1 MNPLV
6 NKDNQI
12 QQRIFSV
19 RGQQVMIDRDL
30 AELYEVEI
38 RAINQ
43 AVKRNANRFPAH
55 FCFQLS
61 EEEWASLRSQTVT
74 LKDTPA
80 NKRGQHRKYLPFV
93 FTEQG
98 VSMLSAVL
106 RSESAIKTSIL
117 IMDAFVSMRRFMSQH
132 ALVFERMNAIERK
145 QFNTDSKVEQI
156 LDALESKTIKQEQG
170 IFYDGQIF
178 EAYAFVSDLVRQAK
192 KDIVL
197 IDNYID
203 DTTLTLLSKNQDA
216 QITLYTQKIDK
227 QLALDIEKYN
237 SQYQPLKVNTVKHV
251 HDRFL
256 IIDNQA
262 CYLIGASLKDLGK
275 KVFGFSKLNIDT
287 YKLIEGLHS
296 WAKIKMCLSWDF
308 QGLMGPG
315 RQRNLEL

>member
-1 MNPLV
+1 MNQLV

-19 RGQQVMIDRDL
+19 RDQQIMIDRDL

-43 AVKRNANRFPAH
+43 AVKRNANRFPEH

-74 LKDTPA
+74 LKDTPT

-132 ALVFERMNAIERK
+132 ALVFERMDAIERK
-145 QFNTDSKVEQI
+145 QFSTDSKVEQI

-192 KDIVL
+192 KEIVL

-227 QLALDIEKYN
+227 QLALDIEK
-237 SQYQPLKVNTVKHV
+237 
-251 HDRFL
+251 
-256 IIDNQA
+256 
-262 CYLIGASLKDLGK
+262 
-275 KVFGFSKLNIDT
+275 
-287 YKLIEGLHS
+287 
-296 WAKIKMCLSWDF
+296 
-308 QGLMGPG
+308 
-315 RQRNLEL
+315 